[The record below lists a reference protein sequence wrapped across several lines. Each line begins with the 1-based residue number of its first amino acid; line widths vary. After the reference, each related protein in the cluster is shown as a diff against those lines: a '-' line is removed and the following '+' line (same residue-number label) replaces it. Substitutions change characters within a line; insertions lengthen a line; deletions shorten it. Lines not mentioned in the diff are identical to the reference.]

1 MSIKT
6 VISQA
11 VVQKGSRKTDGKAF
25 YFVEVQEPVR
35 KYINPDKPQ
44 DAATLEA
51 LADSGQAVDQLILHN
66 KNNGLVFSTQDLNT

>member
-6 VISQA
+6 VIENC
-11 VVQKGSRKTDGKAF
+11 VVQKGSRKTDGKSF
-25 YFVEVQEPVR
+25 YFVEVLEPTR

-51 LADSGQAVDQLILHN
+51 LADSQQTISELILHN
-66 KNNGLVFSTQDLNT
+66 KNNSLVFSTLDLKE

>member
-6 VISQA
+6 VISNA

-25 YFVEVQEPVR
+25 YFVEVLEPVR
-35 KYINPDKPQ
+35 KYINPDKPA

-51 LADSGQAVDQLILHN
+51 LAETKDSIPELVLHN
-66 KNNGLVFSTQDLNT
+66 KNNSLVFSSLDLNQ